1 MTAVKKGDTI
11 RIHYKGKLEDGTVFD
26 STEGGA
32 SLELTVGNG
41 EFLAGLENGVMGME
55 AGESKTLFI
64 PAEEG
69 YGQHK
74 KERVFEYDRN
84 KLPEGFQPAVGLQ
97 MQMYRA
103 DGMPVTVTLV
113 GVSESTVTMDC
124 NHPLAGKNL
133 IFDIT
138 LEDIVRGN
146 NN

>member
-1 MTAVKKGDTI
+1 MAVVKKGDTV

-32 SLELTVGNG
+32 SLEFTVGKG
-41 EFLAGLENGVMGME
+41 EFLSGLENGVIGME
-55 AGESKTLFI
+55 TGTSKTLFI

-69 YGQHK
+69 YGLHK
-74 KERVFEYDRN
+74 KDRVFEYDRK
-84 KLPEGFQPAVGLQ
+84 KLPEGFQPVEGQQ

-103 DGMPVTVTLV
+103 DGLPVSVTLV

-124 NHPLAGKNL
+124 NHQLAGKNL

-138 LEDIVRGN
+138 LEEIV
-146 NN
+146 